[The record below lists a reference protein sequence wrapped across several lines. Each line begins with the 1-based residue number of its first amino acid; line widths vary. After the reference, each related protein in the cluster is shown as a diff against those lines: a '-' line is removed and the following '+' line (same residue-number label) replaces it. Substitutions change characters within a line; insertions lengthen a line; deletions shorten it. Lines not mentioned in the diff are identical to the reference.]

1 VGYLDPSIKDDFV
14 VKLHDDG
21 KTCDLVAGDYVF
33 SGCYNLSNSTN
44 YGKWMVN
51 YKSLKEGG
59 ELGQNWSYILYNS
72 NNDSDTFVEAP
83 KGDILEVRSDKK
95 YYSIGESV
103 KLYATDPSHKAT
115 EVDATLNNGTEFY
128 VDLPFTI
135 PIINVKRIHQ
145 PYWWFILISLIT
157 NLVISTITGRFRRAN
172 TA

>member
-1 VGYLDPSIKDDFV
+1 
-14 VKLHDDG
+14 
-21 KTCDLVAGDYVF
+21 
-33 SGCYNLSNSTN
+33 
-44 YGKWMVN
+44 
-51 YKSLKEGG
+51 
-59 ELGQNWSYILYNS
+59 LGQNWSYILYNS